1 MSSIESPSQSESDD
15 HAYSRASL
23 RRSCLIVKSEEKHK
37 PETETDDESGL
48 ESGEIVSSDND
59 RSSDEDYSL
68 VSKKP
73 KKKKKVK
80 IRVVRDREA
89 EKLKKQIKKLGNFAP
104 SFDDV
109 VRAQFQ
115 QHDLKYVNFE
125 QEEENF
131 ESEDEDEQCT
141 SNQQQLE
148 DEQPEPEEPESD
160 PEPAFVTKKRRII
173 IYPWR
178 PIGITGGRFP
188 VNDVRAL
195 NDIDPYAHSDDE
207 DEQNE
212 ANDKPES

>member
-1 MSSIESPSQSESDD
+1 MSSIESPSQSEWDD

-23 RRSCLIVKSEEKHK
+23 RRSCLIAKSEEKHDQK
-37 PETETDDESGL
+37 TETDDESGL

-59 RSSDEDYSL
+59 RSSDEDFSL
-68 VSKKP
+68 ISKKP

-80 IRVVRDREA
+80 IRIVRDREA
-89 EKLKKQIKKLGNFAP
+89 EKLKKQIEKLGNFAP

-125 QEEENF
+125 
-131 ESEDEDEQCT
+131 SEDEDEQCT
-141 SNQQQLE
+141 SNRQQLE
-148 DEQPEPEEPESD
+148 DENQPEPESD

-212 ANDKPES
+212 SNDKPES